1 MKTKILL
8 SVCLA
13 FLCFGCSAITDS
25 QTYKDTKRF
34 YYTHINKP
42 AEVDFSVA
50 EISPVDSR
58 LTKTFAVLD
67 KELTKLERALDGIL
81 DLGNAQAITDLFSQF
96 PWISHIYALSPEGE
110 IMGAI
115 PSYVPDN
122 ANFDYIQDREIKARE
137 IIAEIQENPVGY
149 EIILFRPN
157 MLSGEIKAFLAVS
170 FDPKSL
176 LPFVGDPSHVFFLS
190 EKAPFWT
197 GDFYYDDT
205 PFALDWEKELKSKSY
220 DTVSNDQYEGA
231 WIVRNYGGQRL
242 VYGVLQEK
250 GQE

>member
-67 KELTKLERALDGIL
+67 KELTKCAGYYRFIFTVPMD
-81 DLGNAQAITDLFSQF
+81 FSYLC
-96 PWISHIYALSPEGE
+96 P
-110 IMGAI
+110 
-115 PSYVPDN
+115 
-122 ANFDYIQDREIKARE
+122 
-137 IIAEIQENPVGY
+137 
-149 EIILFRPN
+149 
-157 MLSGEIKAFLAVS
+157 LSG
-170 FDPKSL
+170 
-176 LPFVGDPSHVFFLS
+176 G
-190 EKAPFWT
+190 
-197 GDFYYDDT
+197 
-205 PFALDWEKELKSKSY
+205 
-220 DTVSNDQYEGA
+220 
-231 WIVRNYGGQRL
+231 
-242 VYGVLQEK
+242 
-250 GQE
+250 

>member
-110 IMGAI
+110 IMGA
-115 PSYVPDN
+115 
-122 ANFDYIQDREIKARE
+122 
-137 IIAEIQENPVGY
+137 EIQENPVGY
-149 EIILFRPN
+149 EIILFRPY